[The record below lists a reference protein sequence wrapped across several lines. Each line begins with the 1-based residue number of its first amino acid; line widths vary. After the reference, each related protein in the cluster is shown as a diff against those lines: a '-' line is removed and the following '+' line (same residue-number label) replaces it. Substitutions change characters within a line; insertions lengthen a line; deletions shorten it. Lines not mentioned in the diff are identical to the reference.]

1 MVWNRLRGK
10 EDVVFWGIAKKYNKM
25 DLAFLPEELFYE
37 SLINKNG
44 LDSLKFLEANST
56 KKVNTA

>member
-1 MVWNRLRGK
+1 
-10 EDVVFWGIAKKYNKM
+10 M
-25 DLAFLPEELFYE
+25 DLAFLPEELFHE

-44 LDSLKFLEANST
+44 LDSLKFFEANST